1 MPRIMIPAIAMG
13 LALLSVPAAA
23 ATVSTAWARLPSNNQ
38 EDCLATASRAVEG
51 VGFRASISQDRQ
63 TVFGWRGEEALTVR
77 CISGHGVAVVFSWVS
92 DQSNDSSQ
100 LVEAVTQA
108 LRRGAAPPTG
118 GNLGGGGTF
127 GSGGGGALGGGG
139 GGFGQVPG
147 GFGGGPVKR

>member
-1 MPRIMIPAIAMG
+1 MSRIMIPAVAMG
-13 LALLSVPAAA
+13 LALVSLPSAA
-23 ATVSTAWARLPSNNQ
+23 ATVSTAWARLPSSNQ
-38 EDCLATASRAVEG
+38 EDCLTTASRAVEG

-77 CISGHGVAVVFSWVS
+77 CISGHGVAVVFSWVN

-108 LRRGAAPPTG
+108 LRRGAPPPPAG
-118 GNLGGGGTF
+118 GNLGGGGGT
-127 GSGGGGALGGGG
+127 LGGS

>member
-1 MPRIMIPAIAMG
+1 MSRIMIPAVAMG
-13 LALLSVPAAA
+13 LALVSLPAAA
-23 ATVSTAWARLPSNNQ
+23 ATVSTAWARLPSSNQ
-38 EDCLATASRAVEG
+38 EDCLTTASRAVEG
-51 VGFRASISQDRQ
+51 AGFRASISQDRQ

-77 CISGHGVAVVFSWVS
+77 CISGHGVAVVFSWVN

-108 LRRGAAPPTG
+108 LRRGAAPPPAG
-118 GNLGGGGTF
+118 GNLGGGGGT
-127 GSGGGGALGGGG
+127 LGGS